1 MTLIEKSTPE
11 IPFVAHNFFG
21 FDLFDYIKAY
31 IASACCTKELNIGR
45 TNLVH
50 GSYGNISGEIRL
62 TDSLKFYERSL
73 GELSLILTAQE
84 KNAVKKMTE

>member
-1 MTLIEKSTPE
+1 M
-11 IPFVAHNFFG
+11 
-21 FDLFDYIKAY
+21 
-31 IASACCTKELNIGR
+31 
-45 TNLVH
+45 H
-50 GSYGNISGEIRL
+50 GSYGNINGEIRL